1 MASALYKNYLELRK
15 MREVRLHKLQDQ
27 QKKVQH
33 HERSLFKIK
42 NYIAKVMTETACVEE
57 KFNEMVQNN
66 VWVTAKDHDKI
77 HNVRQH
83 FAKELVKYN
92 TLLEEKQQSIEQ
104 EADSAKVHASH
115 IIGIERALTCLEDQ
129 MRQEVHHLPPS
140 STTTTKKAITTT
152 NKKVNPMVQRQQQ
165 KVEQPIFFR
174 RSDSVYSFASIISAN
189 STNSTSL
196 SGALLKKWLIHFTTT
211 TTTVYFNHLI

>member
-15 MREVRLHKLQDQ
+15 MREVRLVQLGDQ

-33 HERSLFKIK
+33 HERGFFKIK
-42 NYIAKVMTETACVEE
+42 NYIAKLMTEKACVEE
-57 KFNEMVQNN
+57 KYDEMVQGN

-77 HNVRQH
+77 HNVRLH
-83 FAKELVKYN
+83 FSKELEKYN
-92 TLLEEKQQSIEQ
+92 ALLEEKQQAIEE

-129 MRQEVHHLPPS
+129 MRQEVHETSPKK
-140 STTTTKKAITTT
+140 STGKGGG
-152 NKKVNPMVQRQQQ
+152 KKVNPMLQRQQQ

-174 RSDSVYSFASIISAN
+174 RSNSVYSFSSIISAN

-196 SGALLKKWLIHFTTT
+196 SGALLKKWLMPRMKSQNQIF
-211 TTTVYFNHLI
+211 V